1 MTVEIITPEQKLYQ
15 GEAEAVQLPGKDGLF
30 QILDKHA
37 PLIATLAEGTVKLD
51 VSKALTA
58 DELPDRLRVEGSSIY
73 VDIQGGVIE
82 VNANKAIVLVS

>member
-15 GEAEAVQLPGKDGLF
+15 GEAVAVQLPGKDGLF
-30 QILDKHA
+30 QILDNHA

-51 VSKALTA
+51 VSKALSA

-73 VDIQGGVIE
+73 VNIQGGVIE

>member
-15 GEAEAVQLPGKDGLF
+15 GEAVAVQLPGKDGLF
-30 QILDKHA
+30 QILDNHA

-51 VSKALTA
+51 VSRALAA

-73 VDIQGGVIE
+73 VNIQGGVIE

>member
-37 PLIATLAEGTVKLD
+37 PPIATLAEGTVKLD

>member
-58 DELPDRLRVEGSSIY
+58 DELPDGLRVEGSSIY
-73 VDIQGGVIE
+73 VDIKGGVIE

>member
-73 VDIQGGVIE
+73 VDIKGGVIE

>member
-58 DELPDRLRVEGSSIY
+58 DELPDRPRVEGSPIY